1 MSTPK
6 TTGSGCTD
14 CSNCVSELQDQVE
27 ALSRELAESKEHQNG
42 MGKEIDALKELF
54 EGMRSAVFTAPST
67 GPVKP
72 VVSSPQGTS
81 GNIPAPDTP
90 PVASTLPASL
100 PTPLFGD
107 IPAPTAEH
115 FSRPISP
122 PQAPPPSQQTVD
134 IEASTETA
142 ALAEFEAPAELEA
155 PAEMDAPAELEAPA
169 EMDVPA
175 ELEAPAEMDAPAE
188 LEVPTEFEAPVD
200 NAAPGQMQVD
210 SKHLIYTFIFFILID
225 CIVAGHGGSPNT
237 ARADL
242 PMGVSTL
249 PSIIISPAEIDSV
262 AAALGL
268 TGFPVEPTPP
278 TDDSTMAG
286 EVPVSDVTPPLE
298 QNKIVNP
305 VPVDTDGTE
314 RVEMGICGS
323 EPMDTT

>member
-14 CSNCVSELQDQVE
+14 CSSRISELQDQVE
-27 ALSRELAESKEHQNG
+27 ALSRELAESKERQNG
-42 MGKEIDALKELF
+42 MGKEIDVLKELF

-72 VVSSPQGTS
+72 VASSPQGTS
-81 GNIPAPDTP
+81 GDIPAPDTP

-100 PTPLFGD
+100 PAPLFGD

-134 IEASTETA
+134 IEALTETA

-155 PAEMDAPAELEAPA
+155 PAEIDAPAEL
-169 EMDVPA
+169 
-175 ELEAPAEMDAPAE
+175 
-188 LEVPTEFEAPVD
+188 EAPVD

-237 ARADL
+237 ACADL
-242 PMGVSTL
+242 LMGVSTL

-268 TGFPVEPTPP
+268 TGFPIKPTPP
-278 TDDSTMAG
+278 ADDSTTAG
-286 EVPVSDVTPPLE
+286 EVPASDVAPPLE

-305 VPVDTDGTE
+305 VLVDTDGTE